1 MLVLTRKLGEE
12 IIIDGN
18 IRVKVVE
25 IHRGRI
31 RLGVIAPRR
40 RRVER
45 PRKPPAADATVP
57 VCSPAKS
64 REES

>member
-12 IIIDGN
+12 IIIDEN

-31 RLGVIAPRR
+31 RLGIIAPRK

-45 PRKPPAADATVP
+45 PRQTPPMKSTSQVAATQG
-57 VCSPAKS
+57 
-64 REES
+64 

>member
-12 IIIDGN
+12 IIIDEE
-18 IRVKVVE
+18 IRIKVVE

-31 RLGVIAPRR
+31 RLGILAPRN

-45 PRKPPAADATVP
+45 PRRPSAAPSEPTPQTV
-57 VCSPAKS
+57 SLQG
-64 REES
+64 E

>member
-12 IIIDGN
+12 IIIDEE
-18 IRVKVVE
+18 IRIKVVE

-31 RLGVIAPRR
+31 RLGITAPRK

-45 PRKPPAADATVP
+45 PRRPPTASSADTPLP
-57 VCSPAKS
+57 VMLKG
-64 REES
+64 E

>member
-18 IRVKVVE
+18 IRVKIVE

-31 RLGVIAPRR
+31 RLGITAPRK

-45 PRKPPAADATVP
+45 PRKPPPIALPQAATVP
-57 VCSPAKS
+57 GQ
-64 REES
+64 